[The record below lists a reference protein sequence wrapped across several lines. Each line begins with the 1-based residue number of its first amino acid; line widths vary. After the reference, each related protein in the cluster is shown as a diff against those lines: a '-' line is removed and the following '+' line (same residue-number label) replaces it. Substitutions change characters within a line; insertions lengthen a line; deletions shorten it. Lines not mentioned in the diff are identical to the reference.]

1 MIDSYLTYLSDTK
14 IKEIAEDS
22 KHITIK
28 IELKF
33 KDGNSFI
40 YDCYI
45 EKNMI
50 HVGNINAMVL

>member
-1 MIDSYLTYLSDTK
+1 MIDSYLTYLSDAK

-33 KDGNSFI
+33 D
-40 YDCYI
+40 
-45 EKNMI
+45 
-50 HVGNINAMVL
+50 